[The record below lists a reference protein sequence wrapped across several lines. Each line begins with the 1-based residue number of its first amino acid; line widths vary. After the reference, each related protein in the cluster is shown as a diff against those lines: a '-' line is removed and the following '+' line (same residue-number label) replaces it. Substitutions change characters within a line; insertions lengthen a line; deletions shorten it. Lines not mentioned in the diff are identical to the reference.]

1 MRLAMAF
8 NLAVFFKDLHGGAV
22 CSRDFL
28 SRQMAPIA
36 AESRSYKPVKTVR
49 IVKSVALVH
58 DIDFYTVP
66 HQNRIAMTAFNSL
79 FQPIQIGSMTVDNR
93 LLMSAMSINFGVNA
107 NGHVTEQLI
116 EYLVTRAKGGVGM
129 LLVGG
134 GGVHPSGLELPDLP
148 ALWDDDCIPS
158 LGNLARSVKATGCRC
173 GMQLMHGGRQSYH
186 DRKVA
191 PSAIAAPAVVKGI
204 PRALEVEEIRMLAAS
219 FGDAA
224 RRCRDAGFDFIEVH
238 GAHGYLINQFL
249 SPNANRR
256 TDAYGGPFNHRIRFF
271 LEILADIKAKCG
283 ADFPVGLRIN
293 GEDYIKDGWGLDD
306 AKRLAVILE
315 GCGADYLH
323 VSAGVYG
330 SSELTIPSMY
340 TQQGCF
346 IHLAEAVKQVVK
358 IPVVAVGRIK
368 SPQLACEVIE
378 SGKADMVALGRSL
391 LADPQWPLKARSGK
405 VDRIRPCIGCC
416 LGCIHAVLQL
426 EPGGCV
432 VNPDVGREFLL
443 EDTAEAVSPRTVL
456 VVGAGPAG
464 LAAARMATLQ
474 GHQVTVCEQS
484 DHVGGAL
491 HYAAMAPGRGEVG
504 DIIGYFEAALKS
516 LGVDLRLDTALDA
529 SLIDSVSPDTVILAT
544 GSLVDIPMLKGL
556 IQTRLG
562 VCTATELYAEKIDI
576 GPRVVVWGG
585 NQAGLVTADYLA
597 ERGKHVVVLS
607 RKAHFAEEMSS
618 NDRFYLRERL
628 KAGGVELYKKVV
640 VERFTQDGV
649 VFHIGDRVVTLAEFD
664 SVVLAEPFVA
674 VRQAANLL
682 KGVGADVVFVGDAKR
697 PRHVMY
703 AISEG
708 EEAARAL

>member
-1 MRLAMAF
+1 M
-8 NLAVFFKDLHGGAV
+8 
-22 CSRDFL
+22 
-28 SRQMAPIA
+28 
-36 AESRSYKPVKTVR
+36 T
-49 IVKSVALVH
+49 
-58 DIDFYTVP
+58 
-66 HQNRIAMTAFNSL
+66 TAFR
-79 FQPIQIGSMTVDNR
+79 P
-93 LLMSAMSINFGVNA
+93 
-107 NGHVTEQLI
+107 
-116 EYLVTRAKGGVGM
+116 
-129 LLVGG
+129 
-134 GGVHPSGLELPDLP
+134 
-148 ALWDDDCIPS
+148 

-283 ADFPVGLRIN
+283 VDFPVGLRIN

-346 IHLAEAVKQVVK
+346 NPPGRGGQTGGQDPRGGGGAHQ
-358 IPVVAVGRIK
+358 IPSARLRGDRVGKGRHGRPGPALCWPI
-368 SPQLACEVIE
+368 P
-378 SGKADMVALGRSL
+378 SG
-391 LADPQWPLKARSGK
+391 PLKARSGK

-443 EDTAEAVSPRTVL
+443 EDTAEAVSP
-456 VVGAGPAG
+456 GPS
-464 LAAARMATLQ
+464 LW
-474 GHQVTVCEQS
+474 S
-484 DHVGGAL
+484 
-491 HYAAMAPGRGEVG
+491 GRGRP
-504 DIIGYFEAALKS
+504 AL
-516 LGVDLRLDTALDA
+516 
-529 SLIDSVSPDTVILAT
+529 
-544 GSLVDIPMLKGL
+544 
-556 IQTRLG
+556 
-562 VCTATELYAEKIDI
+562 
-576 GPRVVVWGG
+576 PRPAW
-585 NQAGLVTADYLA
+585 
-597 ERGKHVVVLS
+597 
-607 RKAHFAEEMSS
+607 
-618 NDRFYLRERL
+618 
-628 KAGGVELYKKVV
+628 
-640 VERFTQDGV
+640 
-649 VFHIGDRVVTLAEFD
+649 
-664 SVVLAEPFVA
+664 
-674 VRQAANLL
+674 
-682 KGVGADVVFVGDAKR
+682 R
-697 PRHVMY
+697 PCR
-703 AISEG
+703 AI
-708 EEAARAL
+708 R